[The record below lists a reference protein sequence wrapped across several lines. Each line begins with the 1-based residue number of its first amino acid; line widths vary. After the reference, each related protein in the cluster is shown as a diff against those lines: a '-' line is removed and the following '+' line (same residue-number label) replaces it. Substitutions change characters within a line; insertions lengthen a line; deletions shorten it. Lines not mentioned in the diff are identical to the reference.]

1 MRRRHGFTILEL
13 LAVLVIGTVM
23 MAVAAPGVSRGLTQ
37 TRVKRAAA
45 VVAGDLQF
53 AHSVAARQRVPIQ
66 VTVLQSSRIV
76 RVHRG
81 TSPDTVFSER
91 RLDSTS
97 EYPLS
102 SLQANAAS
110 ITIFPNGLSSGPLH
124 LTLQAGADTRE
135 VTMNRSGQVR
145 VR

>member
-1 MRRRHGFTILEL
+1 MRKRQGFTIMEL
-13 LAVLVIGTVM
+13 LAVLVIGTIM
-23 MAVAAPGVSRGLTQ
+23 LAVAAPNVSRGLTQ

-53 AHSVAARQRVPIQ
+53 AHSVAARQRVPVQ

-81 TSPDTVFSER
+81 TNPDTVFSER
-91 RLDSTS
+91 RLDATS

-102 SLQANAAS
+102 SLEANAAS
-110 ITIFPNGLSSGPLH
+110 ITIFPNGLASGPLH

-135 VTMNRSGQVR
+135 VTMNRAGQVR